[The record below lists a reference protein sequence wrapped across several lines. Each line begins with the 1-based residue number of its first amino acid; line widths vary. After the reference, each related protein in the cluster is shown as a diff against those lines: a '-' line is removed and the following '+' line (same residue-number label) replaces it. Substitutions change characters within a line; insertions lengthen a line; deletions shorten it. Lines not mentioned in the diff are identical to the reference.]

1 MSPGGVVVRPSMAIG
16 VALDAAGCRGDLP
29 DTTAGRCTDMYGLA
43 AAEDARGCAED
54 SVGVVAGA
62 AHGCAGKTCR
72 KTRTC

>member
-43 AAEDARGCAED
+43 AAEATRGCAED
-54 SVGVVAGA
+54 SVGARTWLCGNL
-62 AHGCAGKTCR
+62 CKTCR

>member
-1 MSPGGVVVRPSMAIG
+1 MSPGVAIG
-16 VALDAAGCRGDLP
+16 VALDAAGCRGDLLG
-29 DTTAGRCTDMYGLA
+29 TAVGSCTSTYGLA
-43 AAEDARGCAED
+43 AAEAARGCAED